1 MLGKFVAEIIG
12 TFVLVFVA
20 AGSVMVNDI
29 SGGLVTLVGVALS
42 TGISV
47 MVMVYAIG
55 NISGA
60 HINPAVTFGFLLTR
74 RLGWKE
80 ALVYWAA
87 QIAGAVVAAGAL
99 RLILG
104 EVSQMGA
111 NVPSVGVGQALGME
125 ILITFSLVF
134 LIMAV
139 TSNQD
144 RLGGVSGLVIGAAV
158 VLGLLVGG
166 PISGGSMNPARSL
179 GPALIGWIW
188 VDHWVFWAGPL
199 LGASVGSLGY
209 LYLDRIGAAGVSED
223 SM

>member
-1 MLGKFVAEIIG
+1 MLGKFIAEIIG

-47 MVMVYAIG
+47 MVMVYAID

-87 QIAGAVVAAGAL
+87 QISGAVVAAGAL

-104 EVSQMGA
+104 EVAQMGA

-144 RLGGVSGLVIGAAV
+144 RLGGVSGVAIGAAV
-158 VLGLLVGG
+158 ALGLLVGG

-209 LYLDRIGAAGVSED
+209 LYLDRISAAGVSED